1 MSYSK
6 HETVKKQRKLVSK
19 TQRNT
24 RKILVRFILDSLTI
38 YGGVTVIIIQK
49 PFLKQMELEVLI

>member
-24 RKILVRFILDSLTI
+24 RKILVSFFKVFLVLV
-38 YGGVTVIIIQK
+38 VTVVIACAGAG
-49 PFLKQMELEVLI
+49 FGMM